1 MRQYCKSSRKIT
13 LLQLQSFKQA
23 VNSGPDPALAGLIQ
37 GQNTVFKKTQTRG
50 FIAPKRLL

>member
-37 GQNTVFKKTQTRG
+37 GQNTVFKKTQTRS